1 MGTAPKNVTE
11 LLGKISGGDE
21 QALAELVPAVYAELR
36 RLASHYMRQERGNHT
51 LQATALVH
59 EAYLRLVDQRE
70 VRWENRN
77 QFLGVAAQLMR
88 RILVDYGR
96 AHHAAKRGGNVD
108 KVFLQ
113 EATLVA
119 KQRAADVVALDE
131 ALTRLAE
138 LDPQQARLLELR
150 FFGGLSIEEAAG
162 ALGISPATVKRNLS
176 AAKAWLARELRRDK
190 NRNA

>member
-96 AHHAAKRGGNVD
+96 SRRAAKRGGSAG
-108 KVFLQ
+108 KVFL
-113 EATLVA
+113 EESLVVC
-119 KQRAADVVALDE
+119 KQSAPDVVALD
-131 ALTRLAE
+131 
-138 LDPQQARLLELR
+138 
-150 FFGGLSIEEAAG
+150 
-162 ALGISPATVKRNLS
+162 
-176 AAKAWLARELRRDK
+176 
-190 NRNA
+190 